1 MKLHSNR
8 LTDYSLFF
16 VLLSTVFTAAAPLI
30 AVFVDGLFTG
40 NLLGMDAF
48 NAINLVLPISNL
60 VMVLTLI
67 CNMGGSLFAARAMA
81 VGDHETQ
88 NKYFTAS
95 LVASVT
101 IAWLAIAVIG
111 LGLDRISTRLCP
123 IGTGAVYVKDYLSVI
138 LVYFVFLPFATTF
151 NNMVQMEG
159 YPKLTTQ
166 IVIAANIVNIILD
179 YVFIAVLHWGIKGAA
194 WATVVSGII
203 NVVLYLPYFAGG
215 RSSYRLKRFTLKD
228 SPIFKN
234 MFIQGVGFNIFY
246 IMTNL
251 LLLLTN
257 RLILNRLGSDG
268 MLIYGVCTQIQSV
281 TFCVVVGMNIGGIAE
296 ITALNGEHD
305 INGVKYTFR
314 KITAANAVFYSL
326 ILLLMAIAPAIVA
339 SCFGIK
345 DPILLSQC
353 RFPFICYSIY
363 YLCFAMIAV
372 HTTLSYQLNG
382 HVGAKA
388 FYVFGLGIVVFLL
401 MLALSF
407 FSTRLLW
414 LAFPLGGITMLVAT
428 FSFGYRRY
436 LKDRSLTTFSLFNR
450 YPDDVRVNC
459 TVDYAGKAMPEMM
472 RALEVFQN
480 VCELNKETRYFIEMC
495 AQEFCDEITSR
506 RPPLFN
512 DVFNVSFS
520 YRDNE
525 FVMTFKNPGAPFQMK
540 LDPEDMKT
548 FKENDDMSVE
558 DIRKL
563 IINSLPDSISFNYQ
577 FGLNVTQFHWRIP
590 ALTADNANQ

>member
-1 MKLHSNR
+1 MSLYSNKLINH
-8 LTDYSLFF
+8 SLFF
-16 VLLSTVFTAAAPLI
+16 VLISTVFTAAAPLI
-30 AVFVDGLFTG
+30 AVFVDGVFTS
-40 NLLGMDAF
+40 NLLGKDAF

-95 LVASVT
+95 LVASVAV
-101 IAWLAIAVIG
+101 AWLAIAVIG
-111 LGLDRISTRLCP
+111 LGIDRISTRLCP
-123 IGTGAVYVKDYLSVI
+123 IETGAVYFKDYLSVM

-159 YPKLTTQ
+159 YPKLATQ
-166 IVIAANIVNIILD
+166 IVIAANIVNVILD
-179 YVFIAVLHWGIKGAA
+179 YVFIVVLHWGIKGAA
-194 WATVVSGII
+194 WATVASGLI
-203 NVVLYLPYFAGG
+203 NVVLYLPYFVRG
-215 RSSYRLKRFTLKD
+215 RSSYRLKKLTLKD
-228 SPIFKN
+228 GPIFKK
-234 MFIQGVGFNIFY
+234 MFIHGVGFNIFY

-251 LLLLTN
+251 LLLMTN
-257 RLILNRLGSDG
+257 KLVLSHLGSDG
-268 MLIYGVCTQIQSV
+268 MLIYGVCTQIQSL

-296 ITALNGEHD
+296 ITALSGEHD

-314 KITAANAVFYSL
+314 KITAANAVFYL
-326 ILLLMAIAPAIVA
+326 LLLLLMAIAPALVA

-345 DPILLSQC
+345 DPDILSEC
-353 RFPFICYSIY
+353 RFPFTCYCIY

-388 FYVFGLGIVVFLL
+388 FYVFGLGIVVYLL

-407 FSTRLLW
+407 FSTRLMW
-414 LAFPLGGITMLVAT
+414 LAFPVGGITMLMAT
-428 FSFGYRRY
+428 LSFGYRRY
-436 LKDRSLTTFSLFNR
+436 LKDRNLTTFSLFNR

-459 TVDYAGKAMPEMM
+459 TVDYAGKAMPEML
-472 RALEVFQN
+472 RALEVFQD
-480 VCELNKETRYFIEMC
+480 VCELKKETRYFIEMC

-520 YRDNE
+520 YRDGE

-540 LDPEDMKT
+540 LDPEEMNVIRNT
-548 FKENDDMSVE
+548 DDISVE

-563 IINSLPDSISFNYQ
+563 IINGLPDSISFNYQ
-577 FGLNVTQFHWRIP
+577 FGLNVTQFHWC
-590 ALTADNANQ
+590 LN

>member
-1 MKLHSNR
+1 MSLYSNKLINH
-8 LTDYSLFF
+8 SLFF
-16 VLLSTVFTAAAPLI
+16 VLISTVFTAAAPLI
-30 AVFVDGLFTG
+30 AVFVDGVFTS
-40 NLLGMDAF
+40 NLLGKDAF

-95 LVASVT
+95 LVASVAV
-101 IAWLAIAVIG
+101 AWLAIAVIG
-111 LGLDRISTRLCP
+111 LGIDRISTRLCP
-123 IGTGAVYVKDYLSVI
+123 IETGAVYFKDYLSVM

-203 NVVLYLPYFAGG
+203 NVVLYLPYFARG
-215 RSSYRLKRFTLKD
+215 RSSYRLKKLTLKD
-228 SPIFKN
+228 GPIFKK
-234 MFIQGVGFNIFY
+234 MFIHGVGFNIFY

-251 LLLLTN
+251 LLLMTN
-257 RLILNRLGSDG
+257 KLVLSRLGSDG
-268 MLIYGVCTQIQSV
+268 MLIYGVCTQIQSL

-296 ITALNGEHD
+296 ITALSGEHD

-314 KITAANAVFYSL
+314 KITAANAVFYL
-326 ILLLMAIAPAIVA
+326 LLLLLMAIAPAIVA

-345 DPILLSQC
+345 DPFLLSQC
-353 RFPFICYSIY
+353 RFPFICYCIY

-372 HTTLSYQLNG
+372 QTTLSYQLNG

-388 FYVFGLGIVVFLL
+388 FYVFGLGIVVYLL

-407 FSTRLLW
+407 FNTRLLW
-414 LAFPLGGITMLVAT
+414 MAFPLGGITMLLAT

-459 TVDYAGKAMPEMM
+459 TVDYAGKAMPEML
-472 RALEVFQN
+472 RALEVFQD
-480 VCELNKETRYFIEMC
+480 VCELKKETRYFIEMC
-495 AQEFCDEITSR
+495 AREFCDEITSR

-520 YRDNE
+520 YRDGE

-540 LDPEDMKT
+540 LDPEEMNVIRNT
-548 FKENDDMSVE
+548 DDISVE

-563 IINSLPDSISFNYQ
+563 IINGLPDSISFNYQ
-577 FGLNVTQFHWRIP
+577 FGLNVTQFHWC
-590 ALTADNANQ
+590 LN

>member
-1 MKLHSNR
+1 MSLYSNKLINHS
-8 LTDYSLFF
+8 LIF
-16 VLLSTVFTAAAPLI
+16 VLISTVFTAAAPLI
-30 AVFVDGLFTG
+30 AVFVDGVFTS
-40 NLLGMDAF
+40 NLLGKDAF

-95 LVASVT
+95 LVASVAV
-101 IAWLAIAVIG
+101 AWLAIAVIG
-111 LGLDRISTRLCP
+111 LGIDRISTRLCP
-123 IGTGAVYVKDYLSVI
+123 IETGAVYFKDYLSVM

-159 YPKLTTQ
+159 YPKLATQ
-166 IVIAANIVNIILD
+166 IVIAANIVNVILD
-179 YVFIAVLHWGIKGAA
+179 YVFIVVLHWGIKGAA
-194 WATVVSGII
+194 WATVASGLI
-203 NVVLYLPYFAGG
+203 NVVLYLPYFARG
-215 RSSYRLKRFTLKD
+215 RSSYRLKKLTLKD
-228 SPIFKN
+228 GPIFKK
-234 MFIQGVGFNIFY
+234 MFIHGVGFNIFY

-251 LLLLTN
+251 LLLMTN
-257 RLILNRLGSDG
+257 KLVLSRLGSDG
-268 MLIYGVCTQIQSV
+268 MLIYGVCTQIQSL

-296 ITALNGEHD
+296 ITALSGEHD

-314 KITAANAVFYSL
+314 KITAANAVFYL
-326 ILLLMAIAPAIVA
+326 LLLLLMAIAPALVA

-345 DPILLSQC
+345 DPDILSEC
-353 RFPFICYSIY
+353 RFPFTCYCIY

-388 FYVFGLGIVVFLL
+388 FYVFGLGIVVYLL

-407 FSTRLLW
+407 FSTRLMW
-414 LAFPLGGITMLVAT
+414 LAFPVGGITMLMAT
-428 FSFGYRRY
+428 LSFGYRRY
-436 LKDRSLTTFSLFNR
+436 LKDRNLTTFSLFNR

-459 TVDYAGKAMPEMM
+459 TVDYAGKDMPEML
-472 RALEVFQN
+472 RALEVFQD
-480 VCELNKETRYFIEMC
+480 VCELKKETRYFIEMC
-495 AQEFCDEITSR
+495 AREFCDEITSR

-520 YRDNE
+520 YRDGE

-540 LDPEDMKT
+540 LDPEEMNVIRNT
-548 FKENDDMSVE
+548 DDISVE

-563 IINSLPDSISFNYQ
+563 IINGLPDSISFNYQ
-577 FGLNVTQFHWRIP
+577 FGLNVTQFHWC
-590 ALTADNANQ
+590 LN

>member
-1 MKLHSNR
+1 MSLYSNKLINH
-8 LTDYSLFF
+8 SLFF
-16 VLLSTVFTAAAPLI
+16 VLISTVFTAAAPLI
-30 AVFVDGLFTG
+30 AVFVDGVFTS
-40 NLLGMDAF
+40 NLLGKDAF

-95 LVASVT
+95 LVASVAV
-101 IAWLAIAVIG
+101 AWLAIAVIG
-111 LGLDRISTRLCP
+111 LGIDRISTRLCP
-123 IGTGAVYVKDYLSVI
+123 IETGAVYFKDYLSVM

-159 YPKLTTQ
+159 YPKLATQ
-166 IVIAANIVNIILD
+166 IVIAANIVNVILD
-179 YVFIAVLHWGIKGAA
+179 YVFIVVLHWGIKGAA
-194 WATVVSGII
+194 WATVASGLI
-203 NVVLYLPYFAGG
+203 NVVLYLPYFARG
-215 RSSYRLKRFTLKD
+215 RSSYRLKKLMLKD
-228 SPIFKN
+228 GPIFKK
-234 MFIQGVGFNIFY
+234 MFIHGVGFNIFY

-251 LLLLTN
+251 LLLMTN
-257 RLILNRLGSDG
+257 KLILSRLGSDG
-268 MLIYGVCTQIQSV
+268 MLIYGVCTQIQSL

-296 ITALNGEHD
+296 ITALSGEHD

-314 KITAANAVFYSL
+314 KITAANAVFYL
-326 ILLLMAIAPAIVA
+326 LLLLLMAIAPALVA

-345 DPILLSQC
+345 DPDILSEC
-353 RFPFICYSIY
+353 RFPFTCYCIY

-388 FYVFGLGIVVFLL
+388 FYVFGLGIVVYLL

-407 FSTRLLW
+407 FSTRLMW
-414 LAFPLGGITMLVAT
+414 LAFPVGGITMLMAT
-428 FSFGYRRY
+428 LSFGYRRY
-436 LKDRSLTTFSLFNR
+436 LKDRNLTTFSLFNR

-459 TVDYAGKAMPEMM
+459 TVDYAGKDMPEML
-472 RALEVFQN
+472 RALEVFQD
-480 VCELNKETRYFIEMC
+480 VCELKKETRYFIEMC
-495 AQEFCDEITSR
+495 AREFCDEITSR

-520 YRDNE
+520 YRDDE

-540 LDPEDMKT
+540 LDPEEMNVIRNT
-548 FKENDDMSVE
+548 DDISVE

-563 IINSLPDSISFNYQ
+563 IINGLPDSISFNYQ
-577 FGLNVTQFHWRIP
+577 FGLNVTQFHWR
-590 ALTADNANQ
+590 LN

>member
-1 MKLHSNR
+1 MSLYSNKLINH
-8 LTDYSLFF
+8 SLFF
-16 VLLSTVFTAAAPLI
+16 VLISTVFTAAAPLI
-30 AVFVDGLFTG
+30 AVFVDGVFTS
-40 NLLGMDAF
+40 NLLGKDAF

-95 LVASVT
+95 LVASVAV
-101 IAWLAIAVIG
+101 AWLAIAVIG
-111 LGLDRISTRLCP
+111 LGIDRISTRLCP
-123 IGTGAVYVKDYLSVI
+123 IETGAVYFKDYLSVM

-159 YPKLTTQ
+159 YPKLATQ
-166 IVIAANIVNIILD
+166 IVIAANIVNVILD
-179 YVFIAVLHWGIKGAA
+179 YVFIVVLHWGIKGAA
-194 WATVVSGII
+194 WSTVASGLI
-203 NVVLYLPYFAGG
+203 NVVLYLPYFARG
-215 RSSYRLKRFTLKD
+215 RSSYRLKKLTLKD
-228 SPIFKN
+228 GPIFKK
-234 MFIQGVGFNIFY
+234 MFIHGVGFNIFY

-251 LLLLTN
+251 LLLMTN
-257 RLILNRLGSDG
+257 KLILSRLGSDG
-268 MLIYGVCTQIQSV
+268 MLIYGVCTQIQSL

-296 ITALNGEHD
+296 ITALSGEHD

-314 KITAANAVFYSL
+314 KITAANAVFYL
-326 ILLLMAIAPAIVA
+326 LLLLLMAIAPALVA

-345 DPILLSQC
+345 DPDILSEC
-353 RFPFICYSIY
+353 RFPFTCYCIY

-388 FYVFGLGIVVFLL
+388 FYVFGLGIVVYLL

-407 FSTRLLW
+407 FSTRLMW
-414 LAFPLGGITMLVAT
+414 LAFPVGGITMLMAT
-428 FSFGYRRY
+428 LSFGYRRY
-436 LKDRSLTTFSLFNR
+436 LKDRNLTTFSLFNR

-459 TVDYAGKAMPEMM
+459 TVDYAGKDMPEML
-472 RALEVFQN
+472 RALEVFQD
-480 VCELNKETRYFIEMC
+480 VCELKKETRYFIEMC
-495 AQEFCDEITSR
+495 AREFCDEITSR

-520 YRDNE
+520 YRDGE

-540 LDPEDMKT
+540 LDPEEMNVIRNT
-548 FKENDDMSVE
+548 DDISVE

-563 IINSLPDSISFNYQ
+563 IINGLPDSISFNYQ
-577 FGLNVTQFHWRIP
+577 FGLNVTQFHWC
-590 ALTADNANQ
+590 LN

>member
-1 MKLHSNR
+1 MSLYSNKLINH
-8 LTDYSLFF
+8 SLFF
-16 VLLSTVFTAAAPLI
+16 VLISTVFTAAAPLI
-30 AVFVDGLFTG
+30 AVFVDGVFTS
-40 NLLGMDAF
+40 NLLGKDAF

-95 LVASVT
+95 LVASVAV
-101 IAWLAIAVIG
+101 AWLAIAVIG
-111 LGLDRISTRLCP
+111 LGIDRISTRLCP
-123 IGTGAVYVKDYLSVI
+123 IETGAVYFKDYLSVM

-159 YPKLTTQ
+159 YPKLATQ
-166 IVIAANIVNIILD
+166 IVIAANIVNVILD
-179 YVFIAVLHWGIKGAA
+179 YVFIVVLHWGIKGAA
-194 WATVVSGII
+194 WATVASGLI
-203 NVVLYLPYFAGG
+203 NVVLYLPYFVRG
-215 RSSYRLKRFTLKD
+215 RSSYRLKKLTLKD
-228 SPIFKN
+228 GPIFKK
-234 MFIQGVGFNIFY
+234 MFIHGVGFNIFY

-251 LLLLTN
+251 LLLMTN
-257 RLILNRLGSDG
+257 KLILSRLGSDG
-268 MLIYGVCTQIQSV
+268 MLIYGVCTQIQSL

-296 ITALNGEHD
+296 ITALSGEHD

-314 KITAANAVFYSL
+314 KITATNAVFYL
-326 ILLLMAIAPAIVA
+326 LLLLLMAIAPALVA

-345 DPILLSQC
+345 DPDILSEC
-353 RFPFICYSIY
+353 RFPFTCYCIY

-388 FYVFGLGIVVFLL
+388 FYVFGLGIVVYLL

-407 FSTRLLW
+407 FSTRLMW
-414 LAFPLGGITMLVAT
+414 LAFPVGGITMLMAT
-428 FSFGYRRY
+428 LSFGYRRY
-436 LKDRSLTTFSLFNR
+436 LKDRNLTTFSLFNR

-459 TVDYAGKAMPEMM
+459 TVDYAGKAMPEML
-472 RALEVFQN
+472 RALEVFQD
-480 VCELNKETRYFIEMC
+480 VCELKKETRYFIEMC
-495 AQEFCDEITSR
+495 AREFCDEITSR

-512 DVFNVSFS
+512 DVFNVSFI
-520 YRDNE
+520 YRDGE

-540 LDPEDMKT
+540 LDPEEMNVIRNT
-548 FKENDDMSVE
+548 DDISVE

-563 IINSLPDSISFNYQ
+563 IINGLPDSISFNYQ
-577 FGLNVTQFHWRIP
+577 FGLNVTQFHWC
-590 ALTADNANQ
+590 LN

>member
-1 MKLHSNR
+1 MSLYSNKLINH
-8 LTDYSLFF
+8 SLFF
-16 VLLSTVFTAAAPLI
+16 VLISTVFTAAAPLI
-30 AVFVDGLFTG
+30 AVFVDGVFTS
-40 NLLGMDAF
+40 NLLGKDAF

-95 LVASVT
+95 LVASVAV
-101 IAWLAIAVIG
+101 AWLAIAVIG
-111 LGLDRISTRLCP
+111 LGIDRISSRLCP
-123 IGTGAVYVKDYLSVI
+123 IETGAVYFKDYLSVM

-159 YPKLTTQ
+159 YPKLATQ
-166 IVIAANIVNIILD
+166 IVIAANIVNVILD
-179 YVFIAVLHWGIKGAA
+179 YVFIVVLHWGIKGAA
-194 WATVVSGII
+194 WATVASGLI
-203 NVVLYLPYFAGG
+203 NVVLYLPYFARG
-215 RSSYRLKRFTLKD
+215 RSSYRLKKLTLKD
-228 SPIFKN
+228 GPIFKK
-234 MFIQGVGFNIFY
+234 MFIHGVGFNIFY

-251 LLLLTN
+251 LLLMTN
-257 RLILNRLGSDG
+257 KLILSRLGSDG
-268 MLIYGVCTQIQSV
+268 MLIYGVCTQIQSL

-296 ITALNGEHD
+296 ITALSGEHD

-314 KITAANAVFYSL
+314 KITAANAVFYL
-326 ILLLMAIAPAIVA
+326 LLLLLMAIAPALVA

-345 DPILLSQC
+345 DPDILSEC
-353 RFPFICYSIY
+353 RFPFTCYCIY

-388 FYVFGLGIVVFLL
+388 FYVFGLGIVVYLL

-407 FSTRLLW
+407 FSTRLMW
-414 LAFPLGGITMLVAT
+414 LAFPVGGITMLMAT
-428 FSFGYRRY
+428 LSFGYRRY
-436 LKDRSLTTFSLFNR
+436 LKDRNLTTFSLFNR

-459 TVDYAGKAMPEMM
+459 TVDYAGKAMPEML
-472 RALEVFQN
+472 RALEIFQD
-480 VCELNKETRYFIEMC
+480 VCELKKETRYFIEMC
-495 AQEFCDEITSR
+495 AREFCDEITSR

-520 YRDNE
+520 YRDGE

-540 LDPEDMKT
+540 LDPEEMNVIRNT
-548 FKENDDMSVE
+548 DDISVE

-563 IINSLPDSISFNYQ
+563 IINGLPDSISFNYQ
-577 FGLNVTQFHWRIP
+577 FGLNVTQFHWC
-590 ALTADNANQ
+590 LN